1 MKPKSFK
8 KLIYSLIWTGIFLLS
23 SVIIVKGSNLLG
35 KNLEEKAAA
44 WSSNLLKKGSVCTL
58 NRSSPFLFYSKE
70 VINKPEKSAAEKFM
84 STWGLFSYL
93 EAAAVPNTILEYDN
107 DALDISSMIDDS
119 KEEEGEGK
127 KTELHI
133 EGYNEGEK
141 TNLTKEDSAANS
153 KVAKR
158 LEEIKKS
165 KDVSMLLKYLY
176 TVDSTT
182 AVDKSL
188 FHVDKMLKRDFTI
201 PESDKPQ
208 ILIFHTH
215 GASESFCDSKK
226 GKTEDSIIGVGA
238 KLKETLEKQ
247 YGYKVIHDKTPYD
260 RINGKIDRNKAYNK
274 SLDGVTKILKKNPN
288 IEVIIDLHRDGVGN
302 KSKRVTTI
310 NGKPTAQF
318 MLFNGLSRNRSG
330 PITYL
335 ANPNLEGNLAFS
347 LQVKWKAM
355 ELYPD
360 LTISNYLKG
369 YRYNMH
375 LRERYLLIELG
386 NQNNTVEEAKNAME
400 PLAEVLNEVVRK

>member
-8 KLIYSLIWTGIFLLS
+8 KFIYSLIWTGIFLLS

-35 KNLEEKAAA
+35 KNIEEKAAI
-44 WSSNLLKKGSVCTL
+44 WSSNLWKKGSICAL
-58 NRSSPFLFYSKE
+58 NKSSPFLFYSKE

-119 KEEEGEGK
+119 KDGQGGEK
-127 KTELHI
+127 KTELSI

-141 TNLTKEDSAANS
+141 TYISKENIEGNE
-153 KVAKR
+153 KVAKK
-158 LEEIKKS
+158 LEQIKKS

-182 AVDKSL
+182 TVDKSL
-188 FHVDKMLKRDFTI
+188 FHVDKMLSRDFTI
-201 PESDKPQ
+201 PESEKPQ

-215 GASESFCDSKK
+215 GASEGFCDSKK
-226 GKTEDSIIGVGA
+226 GEIEDSIIGVGTR
-238 KLKETLEKQ
+238 LKEILEKQ
-247 YGYKVIHDKTPYD
+247 YGYKVIHDKKPYD
-260 RINGKIDRNKAYNK
+260 KINGKIDRNKAYNK
-274 SLDGVTKILKKNPN
+274 SLDGVTKTLKKNPN

-355 ELYPD
+355 ELYPN

-386 NQNNTVEEAKNAME
+386 NQNNTVEEAKNTME
-400 PLAEVLNEVVRK
+400 PLAKVLNEVLGE